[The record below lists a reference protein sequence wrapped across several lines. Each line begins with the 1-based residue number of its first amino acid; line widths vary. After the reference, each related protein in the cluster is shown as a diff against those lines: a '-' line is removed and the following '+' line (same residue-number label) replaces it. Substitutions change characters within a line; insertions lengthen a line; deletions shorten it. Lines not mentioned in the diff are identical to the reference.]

1 MRSPSHL
8 AGLSEAPKE
17 LETGMKNDQSGNRSG
32 PKQEGGFSILELVI
46 VVFVVLVVA
55 AIAIPNVLMAVSN
68 IRLRASAGDLAGLM
82 QQARI
87 LSAKNNTTYS
97 VLYATRNGAQIA
109 FVDLNGDGVWE
120 NNVAVTIGGQSITMS
135 EPMVEL
141 SGGTVAASGAP
152 SGTGQPTAYVLAGDS
167 GSGAY
172 DNTNTLG
179 FTSRGLPCNYDT
191 TTTPAT
197 CTTPPAKYFVYYLT
211 INRVGAGGTG
221 WAAVVVTKG
230 GRTKIVT
237 WNGGAWN

>member
-1 MRSPSHL
+1 V
-8 AGLSEAPKE
+8 KIE
-17 LETGMKNDQSGNRSG
+17 LQPNYVRRHRTR
-32 PKQEGGFSILELVI
+32 GFSLIELLI
-46 VVFVVLVVA
+46 VVFVVMVVA
-55 AIAIPNVLMAVSN
+55 AIAVPNILLAVSN
-68 IRLRASAGDLAGLM
+68 IRLRASAGDLSGLL

-97 VLYATRNGAQIA
+97 VLYAIRNGAQIA

-120 NNVAVTIGGQSITMS
+120 NNVTLTIGGVSVTMS
-135 EPMVEL
+135 EPMIEF
-141 SGGTVAASGAP
+141 SGNTVAASGTP
-152 SGTGQPTAYVLAGDS
+152 SGSGQPTAYVLVGDS
-167 GSGAY
+167 GTGSY

-211 INRVGAGGTG
+211 NTRVGAGGAG